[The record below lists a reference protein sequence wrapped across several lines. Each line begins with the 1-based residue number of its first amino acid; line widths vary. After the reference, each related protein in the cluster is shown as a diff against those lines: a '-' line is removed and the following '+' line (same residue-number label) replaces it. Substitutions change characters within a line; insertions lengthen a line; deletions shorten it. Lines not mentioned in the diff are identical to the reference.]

1 MFWQEDRPEREVAI
15 PDDIIDVQFALSG
28 KRIPVDHAHA
38 LAAAIAGSLPPEV
51 AAAELGVHS
60 VHVAGSQNG
69 WERPAHDGH
78 HHLMLS
84 RRTKLT
90 IRAPKQQAAAL
101 KQALTG
107 QTLSVGGCQLNI
119 GAAKE
124 RLLSGETT
132 LFARHVVDPFQANDE
147 ERFLEWAVG
156 ELRALDIAVRK
167 ALCGK
172 TTRLATPDGAL
183 LTRSLLLA
191 ELSVSD
197 SLALQRRGI
206 GTGRQMGCGIFIAHK
221 GIDAVQPEG
230 R

>member
-1 MFWQEDRPEREVAI
+1 MFWQEDPPTSEVAV

-38 LAAAIAGSLPPEV
+38 LSAAIAGALPAEF
-51 AAAELGVHS
+51 AADELGLHA

-69 WERPAHDGH
+69 WERPAHDSD

-90 IRAPKQQAAAL
+90 IRIAKGQAPAL

-107 QTLSVGGCQLNI
+107 RTLEVGGCQLTL
-119 GAAKE
+119 GPGKD
-124 RLLSGETT
+124 RPLSKETT
-132 LFARHVVDPFQANDE
+132 LFARYVVDPFEEGE
-147 ERFLEWAVG
+147 ERFLDWAVG
-156 ELRALDIAVRK
+156 ELRDLGIAVRK

-172 TTRLATPDGAL
+172 STPLTTPAGPL

-191 ELSVSD
+191 DLSIAD
-197 SLALQRRGI
+197 SIALQQRGL
-206 GTGRQMGCGIFIAHK
+206 GPGRHMGCGIFIPHK